1 MKKGIKKTLSLIFA
15 VTMSTS
21 LLAACTGKNSPST
34 PDKGE
39 SSPTNAVQN
48 NSSEPPAVKTPLEP
62 VKLEVM
68 LWGDKPK
75 QFDEIV
81 DEFERQTKDT
91 LNIDLNVTWTPL
103 ADYGNKIKLMLSAGQ
118 KIDLAFDAPWLNMPG
133 LIANGSYIELD
144 KYFNNDQYPGLQKA
158 FGESL
163 LNNNK
168 FVGPDKQQHVY
179 GVPLGQ
185 GYAPVYALYYR
196 KDLAK
201 KHGISELKS
210 YDDMIAYF
218 DAVKNNEPGI
228 TPYIFNKDQY
238 PPAWIIDGNRAI
250 KIDQAKN
257 NIWEVSTGSAGVA
270 KLHIVDNKIKAAYLP
285 GESTDVLK
293 DFPEP
298 FHALDFTTNEEI
310 LNWNEKGY
318 IESNAINRKDAQ
330 DQFTAGTAGSYMQT
344 LDSYVALENA
354 LKAAVPGS
362 ELGVYVYENNV
373 RNMEP
378 ASLLTEFKFWNFL
391 SIPASSKNA
400 DRSMMFLDWIFA
412 SQQNHD
418 LFEYGIEGKNWVAV
432 GDDKYKL
439 PDGVDPGQNY
449 AFPGYQLTWN
459 PNYMRLA
466 EAYPQD
472 VVEYYS
478 YVAQDTTFLK
488 QVSAGFTFNGEP
500 VKTEMTNPSFAKMA
514 AENAGFELGLI
525 KNIADNK
532 AKQEQNLL
540 KDKQLQADIQKIKA
554 ELVQQ
559 LQAFLDEQ

>member
-1 MKKGIKKTLSLIFA
+1 MKKGIKRTLALVFA
-15 VTMSTS
+15 VTLMIS
-21 LLAACTGKNSPST
+21 LFSACTGKNSQST
-34 PDKGE
+34 PGKSETSPASSEQNNQSE
-39 SSPTNAVQN
+39 SS
-48 NSSEPPAVKTPLEP
+48 AVKTPLEP

-68 LWGDKPK
+68 LWGDKPN

-118 KIDLAFDAPWLNMPG
+118 KIDLAFDAPWLNMPS

-144 KYFNNDQYPGLQKA
+144 KYFNNDQYPGLKKA
-158 FGESL
+158 FNESL

-168 FVGPDKQQHVY
+168 FAGPDKQQHVY

-196 KDLAK
+196 KDLAQK
-201 KHGISELKS
+201 YGISEIKT
-210 YDDMIAYF
+210 YEDMLAYF

-228 TPYIFNKDQY
+228 TPYMFNKDQY

-257 NIWEVSTGSAGVA
+257 KVWEVSTGPSGVA
-270 KLHIVDNKIKAAYLP
+270 KLYIEDNKIKAAYLP
-285 GESTDVLK
+285 GESTDALK
-293 DFPEP
+293 DFPAP
-298 FHALDFTTNEEI
+298 FNTIDYTTNEEI
-310 LNWNEKGY
+310 LNWHEKGY

-330 DQFTAGTAGSYMQT
+330 DQFTAGKGGSYLQT

-378 ASLLTEFKFWNFL
+378 ASLITEFKFWNFL
-391 SIPASSKNA
+391 SIPATSQNA

-412 SQQNHD
+412 NQQNHD
-418 LFEYGIEGKNWVAV
+418 LFEYGIEGKNWIAV

-449 AFPGYQLTWN
+449 VFPGYQLTWN

-472 VVEYYS
+472 VVKYYG

-488 QVSAGFTFNGEP
+488 HISSGFSFNGEP
-500 VKTEMTNPSFAKMA
+500 VKNETANPSFAKMA
-514 AENAGFELGLI
+514 ADNSGFELGLI
-525 KNIADNK
+525 KNVADNK

-540 KDKQLQADIQKIKA
+540 KDKRLQEDIQKIKA

-559 LQAFLDEQ
+559 LQAFLDAQ